1 MTASRTRPDSPWR
14 GFKQEEAAGPFLPRG
29 AMAERS
35 CNSRFMDVGDAIE
48 VTLEVENEQG
58 VQTWTMTVPSLD
70 TALSM
75 QRELKPLGVRLRR
88 HEPDE

>member
-1 MTASRTRPDSPWR
+1 
-14 GFKQEEAAGPFLPRG
+14 
-29 AMAERS
+29 
-35 CNSRFMDVGDAIE
+35 MDVGDAIE